1 MSQEI
6 GTSIGKVDC
15 AANVGRCVIAA
26 KLSGVAGTGAMKWS
40 PIGFTEPTLEK
51 LTISASPAGAL
62 RDGSSIKVT
71 GSGGL
76 PGESIMITQ
85 CVPGAGPNSIGT
97 CDAIRGGQ
105 AVIADDGA
113 YSIDYI
119 AYRDILTTSTDD
131 SSPSTWVPCEPCVLT
146 AIRSNGQVTS
156 ATTSIELVSAPNGRR

>member
-6 GTSIGKVDC
+6 DTSIGKVDR

-51 LTISASPAGAL
+51 LMISASPAGAL

-97 CDAIRGGQ
+97 CDAIKGGQ

-131 SSPSTWVPCEPCVLT
+131 S
-146 AIRSNGQVTS
+146 
-156 ATTSIELVSAPNGRR
+156 